1 MVLRSNADNTW
12 QVSSEVSR
20 ISSIK
25 PSEIF
30 VSNFSINHRSRYIE
44 HLNISLV
51 IWPLPVGERMSV
63 PRPESVVVED
73 SVKREQR
80 SAPAFTAS
88 APAGGCNE
96 KQASTIPS
104 WTATSGC
111 ISAYLMFQY
120 CSYVCSECRHI
131 SWHSPDAP
139 ISTEAGSNH
148 RGESRGGQAAGWRR
162 SAKCSVTHEGPL

>member
-1 MVLRSNADNTW
+1 M
-12 QVSSEVSR
+12 
-20 ISSIK
+20 
-25 PSEIF
+25 
-30 VSNFSINHRSRYIE
+30 
-44 HLNISLV
+44 
-51 IWPLPVGERMSV
+51 

-73 SVKREQR
+73 SVKREPR
-80 SAPAFTAS
+80 SAPASAAS
-88 APAGGCNE
+88 APAGGCND

-120 CSYVCSECRHI
+120 CSYVCCECRHI
-131 SWHSPDAP
+131 SWHSSDAP

-162 SAKCSVTHEGPL
+162 SAKCSVTHEGPLDPHLGVGAAGGLPHEDGGIRRVDNNIYVRLNTTFLQDLDMFRLIIIIIYSKLLPY